1 MGAALVF
8 LVAGIAHF
16 VAVEMLARFIPP
28 WLPAPVALV
37 WISGAV
43 EVAGGAGLLVAGFRR
58 GAAWMLSLMLVSF
71 LPANIFMAT
80 HPLEAGVG
88 GLPVLVLWTR
98 IALLPVMVGGLFWA
112 AGVRR
117 GPGTSVDRAD

>member
-8 LVAGIAHF
+8 LVAGIGHF
-16 VAVEMLARFIPP
+16 VAVDMLAGFIPP
-28 WLPAPVALV
+28 YLPAPAALV

-43 EVAGGAGLLVAGFRR
+43 EIAGGAGLLVAGYRR

-80 HPLEAGVG
+80 HPQKTGVG
-88 GLPVLVLWTR
+88 GLPVFVLWTR
-98 IALLPVMVGGLFWA
+98 IALLPVMICGLLWA

-117 GPGTSVDRAD
+117 GK